1 MNSQVSNMMSI
12 DDHVDKINEAKNKVQ
27 NGIFEMAEAI
37 TEAVNQRQ
45 LKKFL
50 IWEMNFIKI

>member
-27 NGIFEMAEAI
+27 NVIFEMAEAI
-37 TEAVNQRQ
+37 TEAVSQ
-45 LKKFL
+45 L
-50 IWEMNFIKI
+50 NGR

>member
-27 NGIFEMAEAI
+27 NGIFDENTTFVGVCI
-37 TEAVNQRQ
+37 YSGLR
-45 LKKFL
+45 L
-50 IWEMNFIKI
+50 